1 MSDKQVELQLL
12 KAKAQARLDEARVKG
27 VKTLRVE
34 LDGLESN
41 LLSRL
46 AVAAAIDM
54 LQDFEEAEDDDQRI
68 NVLVA
73 RNLLTSI
80 AEKFKAA
87 HEAAGPLGAPFG
99 DNDKPLN

>member
-1 MSDKQVELQLL
+1 MSDNQVELQLL
-12 KAKAQARLDEARVKG
+12 KAKAQARLDEARAKG
-27 VKTLRVE
+27 TRILRVE

-46 AVAAAIDM
+46 AVGAAIDM
-54 LQDFEEAEDDDQRI
+54 LEDFEEAEDDEQRI

-73 RNLLTSI
+73 RNLLSSI
-80 AEKFKAA
+80 AGKFKAA
-87 HEAAGPLGAPFG
+87 HEAAGPLGAPFS